1 MSTFIGI
8 WYFIGVVLSIMSL
21 SKQEVQNYIYE
32 LMVGESLRFKIIT
45 SVITVLVAPWIAP
58 IGTIFTIIYGLINR

>member
-1 MSTFIGI
+1 MTFIGI
-8 WYFIGVVLSIMSL
+8 YYFIGVVLSIMSL

-32 LMVGESLRFKIIT
+32 LMVGESLRFKIIV

-58 IGTIFTIIYGLINR
+58 AGTVFTIIYGLINR